1 MSPKSL
7 FVTPPDNRCHI
18 FYPNTPTKMNH
29 MYYFHVCRANH
40 IGIMKGVY
48 LGELEELVLLHVG
61 ILYPQAY
68 GVAVMDEIEKQAGRS
83 LNISAIHSVL
93 TRLEEK
99 GFLKSKMGD
108 PSAERGGRRK
118 RIFLLTAAGKRAL
131 EEANEL
137 RSQLFNQIPKVA
149 LQFRI

>member
-1 MSPKSL
+1 
-7 FVTPPDNRCHI
+7 
-18 FYPNTPTKMNH
+18 
-29 MYYFHVCRANH
+29 
-40 IGIMKGVY
+40 MKGNY

-61 ILYPQAY
+61 ILHPDAY

-83 LNISAIHSVL
+83 LNISAVHSVL

-108 PSAERGGRRK
+108 PSQERGGRRK

-137 RSQLFNQIPKVA
+137 RTQLFNQIPKVA
-149 LQFRI
+149 LQFRLA